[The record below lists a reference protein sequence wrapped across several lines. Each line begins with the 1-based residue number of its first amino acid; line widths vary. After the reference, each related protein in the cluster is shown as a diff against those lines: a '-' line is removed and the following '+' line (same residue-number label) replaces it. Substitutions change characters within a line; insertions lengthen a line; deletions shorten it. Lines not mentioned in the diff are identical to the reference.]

1 MAFSEAPAGSGRRGA
16 RGFTL
21 VEALLAT
28 SLLLILAAISLAPAR
43 ESLAR
48 QRLETATR
56 RVLLGL
62 DRGRLAAERRGQP
75 CALAFDAR
83 DGWQPPQGGSLA
95 ACEPE
100 PIGLGEGVHD
110 DGALEVEH
118 NLPRE
123 VRFSA
128 NGLLLD
134 GGTVV
139 LRHPQTSLSRCVVV
153 SLPLGVTRV
162 GLQGPGGCRP
172 DPAL

>member
-1 MAFSEAPAGSGRRGA
+1 VAFSEAAAGAARRREG
-16 RGFTL
+16 GFTVL
-21 VEALLAT
+21 ELLMA
-28 SLLLILAAISLAPAR
+28 SSILLILAAISLVPAR

-48 QRLETATR
+48 QQLETATR

-75 CALAFDAR
+75 CALAFDDAL
-83 DGWQPPQGGSLA
+83 GWRPPQGGELA
-95 ACEPE
+95 ACEQD
-100 PIGLGEGVHD
+100 PIGLGEGAQD
-110 DGALEVEH
+110 EGTLQVEH
-118 NLPRE
+118 NLPKA
-123 VRFSA
+123 VRFTA

-139 LRHPQTSLSRCVVV
+139 LRHAHTTLARCVVV

-162 GLQGPGGCRP
+162 GLHGQGGCLP

>member
-1 MAFSEAPAGSGRRGA
+1 MAFSKAAGWSGRR
-16 RGFTL
+16 RSQGFTL

-28 SLLLILAAISLAPAR
+28 SLLLILAGISLVPAR

-75 CALAFDAR
+75 CALAFAGR
-83 DGWQPPQGGSLA
+83 SGWQPPQGGSLA
-95 ACEPE
+95 ACEQE
-100 PIGLGEGVHD
+100 PIGLGEGVQD

-118 NLPRE
+118 NLPGE

-139 LRHPQTSLSRCVVV
+139 LRHPHTTLTRCVVV

-162 GLQGPGGCRP
+162 GLQGQGGCLP

>member
-1 MAFSEAPAGSGRRGA
+1 MAFSEPVAAAGRRRA
-16 RGFTL
+16 QGFTVL
-21 VEALLAT
+21 ELLMT
-28 SLLLILAAISLAPAR
+28 SSVLLMLAAISLVPAR

-75 CALAFDAR
+75 CALAFD
-83 DGWQPPQGGSLA
+83 DQLGWHPPQGGELA
-95 ACEPE
+95 ACEQA
-100 PIGLGEGVHD
+100 PIGLGEGVQG
-110 DGALEVEH
+110 DGTLQVEH
-118 NLPRE
+118 NLPDA
-123 VRFSA
+123 VRFTA
-128 NGLLLD
+128 NGLVLD

-139 LRHPQTSLSRCVVV
+139 LRHPHTTVARCVVV

-162 GLQGPGGCRP
+162 GLHGQGGCLP